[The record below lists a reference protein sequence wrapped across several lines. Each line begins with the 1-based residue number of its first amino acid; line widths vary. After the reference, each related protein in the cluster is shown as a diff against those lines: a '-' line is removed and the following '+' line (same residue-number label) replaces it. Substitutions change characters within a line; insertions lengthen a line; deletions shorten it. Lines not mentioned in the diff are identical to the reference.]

1 MEKDSVPCQVEF
13 KIGDKV
19 RFSVTGTSATVLGI
33 ERYRVPGRVR
43 VLYKI
48 KLENA
53 IRTAKQ
59 DELELLEQSGSQS

>member
-1 MEKDSVPCQVEF
+1 VEKDSVQSQVEF
-13 KIGDKV
+13 KIGETV

-48 KLENA
+48 KLHDG

-59 DELELLEQSGSQS
+59 DELERFEEFSSKS

>member
-1 MEKDSVPCQVEF
+1 MEF

-33 ERYRVPGRVR
+33 ERYRVPGRAR

-48 KLENA
+48 KLSDRTV
-53 IRTAKQ
+53 RTAKQ
-59 DELELLEQSGSQS
+59 DELEPLEESASQSNLNNSNPG